1 MALQR
6 NPIAGNGSN
15 SWVANSLANN
25 YFNLATSS
33 KAQVQ
38 DGLNWWA
45 GETGGTQNIIYSNKN
60 SQPIAYPSGSGDYTP
75 VAWGS
80 FNDLTNSKMLEL
92 INGLPARP
100 SGQFTSISDAMQW
113 LWDEGVYFPMNQ
125 DYPFVRLENPVVVW
139 DPSVTA
145 CSYLGVLGHKDCRN
159 LGNSGL
165 PSFPTTFSVSDTNM
179 ITFNAAGGTAYGWFS
194 TSNDLNGVM
203 HSDTDISLSSSYASN
218 QHYVISTWFK
228 TGTLSPTTKVPLFAL
243 GKYDVDGVLVAIT
256 SNKIYFGNGAIGGG
270 MGEVPTALSN
280 NTWYYVSLEYQAN
293 PGIFKIYLNG
303 TELAQQNQNNYNW
316 SNNHQLEIGGTQ
328 WGGGS
333 GLVYADPALQI
344 GNLIIDNSTA
354 QYSDLITYNYN
365 AYRSTGINGK
375 YS

>member
-1 MALQR
+1 MAVQR
-6 NPIAGNGSN
+6 NPIAGNGGN
-15 SWVANSLANN
+15 SWVANSLANS

-38 DGLNWWA
+38 NSLNWWA
-45 GETGGTQNIIYSNKN
+45 GETGGTQNIIYSTKN
-60 SQPIAYPSGSGDYTP
+60 SQTLAYPSGSGDYTP

-80 FNDLTNSKMLEL
+80 FNDLTNTKMLEL

-100 SGQFTSISDAMQW
+100 SSQFTNIGDAMQW

-125 DYPFVRLENPVVVW
+125 DYPFIRLENPVVVW
-139 DPSVTA
+139 DASVPA
-145 CSYLGVLGHKDCRN
+145 CSYLGALNHKNCKN
-159 LGNSGL
+159 LGNNGL
-165 PSFPTTFSVSDTNM
+165 SNYPETFSVADGNA

-194 TSNDLNGVM
+194 MTNDMNAIM
-203 HSDTDISLSSSYASN
+203 HSDTDLALAATYASN

-243 GKYDVDGVLVAIT
+243 GKYDSDGLMVAIT

-280 NTWYYVSLEYQAN
+280 STWYYLSLIYNQTGN
-293 PGIFKIYLNG
+293 YFRIYLNG
-303 TELAQQNQNNYNW
+303 TYLTDVNPNSYNW

-333 GLVYADPALQI
+333 GVVIADPALQI
-344 GNLIIDNSTA
+344 GNIIVDNSDN
-354 QYSDLITYNYN
+354 YSSYISYNYD
-365 AYRSTGINGK
+365 AYRAATGINGK
-375 YS
+375 Y